1 MRTPGAGV
9 LRASGEFFELTAD
22 VTRAAVRR
30 PFQVRELVQQAW
42 FIADV
47 ALPGGADL
55 GSHPYRVV
63 VEFTDVLDLVPQ
75 SAVKVNDVPVGR
87 VESIDLAGWH
97 ARVTVVMRG
106 DLVLPANARAEL
118 RQSSLLGEKY
128 VSLGPPNSE
137 PPTGRL
143 AAGAV
148 IPLARSGRN
157 PEVEEVLSALSLVL
171 NGGGLPQLHTIT
183 RELGAAL
190 HGREP
195 ALRSTLDGLRT
206 LVAGLDRQRAQI
218 VRALVGLDRLTRTLA
233 AQKQVIGAALDTLP
247 GELTVLADQRGQ
259 LTGMLTS
266 LDRLGT
272 VGVRVIEAS
281 QADTVA
287 ALRALS
293 PTLTELAAAG
303 RDLPGA
309 MELLLTYPFPRA
321 TTGAMRGDYTNFTVT
336 ADLQAGDLLDN
347 LLGAYAARS
356 AAAGRSGARSAAGGA
371 GLPVAGALPA
381 LPTLPAAPRL
391 PTG

>member
-1 MRTPGAGV
+1 MRRLAALV
-9 LRASGEFFELTAD
+9 MAAAALLTGCGF
-22 VTRAAVRR
+22 RG
-30 PFQVRELVQQAW
+30 LY
-42 FIADV
+42 DV

-63 VEFTDVLDLVPQ
+63 VEFADVLDLVPQ

-259 LTGMLTS
+259 LTRMLTS

-381 LPTLPAAPRL
+381 LPTLPGAPRL